1 MPLEKAKAMTELWQ
15 AQGDRIVFTNGC
27 FDILHVGHVD
37 YLEKARAL
45 GDRLV
50 LGLNT
55 DVSIRGLKGPERPVV
70 GELDR
75 AAVIASLQAVDM
87 VVLFEEETPIN
98 LIKSLRPQV
107 LVKGGDYTLE
117 TIVGSMFVLDLGGE
131 VKTIPFVEG
140 KSTSL
145 LIKKIQGL

>member
-1 MPLEKAKAMTELWQ
+1 MTELWQ